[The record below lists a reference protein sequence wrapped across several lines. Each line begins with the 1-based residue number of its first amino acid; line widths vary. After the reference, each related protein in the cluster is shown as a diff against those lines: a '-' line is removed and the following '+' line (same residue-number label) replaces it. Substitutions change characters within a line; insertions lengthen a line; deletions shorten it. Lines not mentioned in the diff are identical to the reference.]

1 MFTNHFKMNALPF
14 SERVPCDRILKDER
28 LNQALA
34 RLHYFL
40 SSGSIALITGH
51 TGAGKSSLI
60 KFFLQSVQNNDNNFH
75 PVYLYITDLRI
86 TSILKFIVSGL
97 GETPRH
103 TKGLVFQQ
111 IVDITKR
118 SNSSIIII
126 IDEAQLLTTEALT
139 DLRLLVSSALDEMP
153 PVKIILSGQQKLR
166 QTLKLPALTD
176 LANRIT
182 VHYHLPPL
190 TNIQTYSYIHHH
202 LRSVG
207 ASENIFDRSVTDLI
221 HEFSAG
227 LPRQINNIATACL
240 IQATIQKVYR
250 VDHSIFSQA
259 AAECRL

>member
-14 SERVPCDRILKDER
+14 TERIPCERILKDER

-34 RLHYFL
+34 RLQYFL
-40 SSGSIALITGH
+40 SDGSIALVTGH

-60 KFFLQSVQNNDNNFH
+60 KLFLQSVQNHGANFH

-103 TKGLVFQQ
+103 TKGLVFKQ

-118 SNSSIIII
+118 SRASIVII
-126 IDEAQLLTTEALT
+126 IDEAQLLTPEALT
-139 DLRLLVSSALDEMP
+139 DLRLLVSSALDEIP

-166 QTLKLPALTD
+166 QTLKFPALAD

-182 VHYHLPPL
+182 IHYHLPAL
-190 TNIQTYSYIHHH
+190 TTIQTYAYITHH

-207 ASENIFDRSVTDLI
+207 ANENIFDRSVTDLI

-240 IQATIQKVYR
+240 IQAHIQKVYR
-250 VDHSIFSQA
+250 VDHHLFSQA
-259 AAECRL
+259 AADCRL